1 MFDKEPEP
9 GEEGG
14 AKLAY
19 VLMPLI
25 DAFNHA
31 SLPTK
36 TEFEFSAAAFRL
48 RSPTRVKENE
58 EVFISYGALGN
69 DELLVRYGFVA
80 LDESA
85 VEHDTYV
92 YQGLAAW
99 LDANHEPCRRLR
111 RWSRTKNQRRAPG
124 DDVSQ
129 GVFGATGPR
138 TRTWRGAACALA
150 TPEEGPGGQHLRRVQ
165 AGGGA
170 GETPPERRRERAQ
183 RAWRDGNLR
192 RRGRAALAGD
202 VRDRAR
208 RRAMPP
214 GERRILSRAVQKY
227 ARPSTSYSSTLR
239 ILLKVVGALVCIPL
253 SNGRSTTLRTSSRTP
268 AAASADRRRRCRVTG
283 HRREQAR
290 ELVVLWCGPHDAA
303 RALAQNAQPSG

>member
-1 MFDKEPEP
+1 MWALNMVRSRAFSGRLSDNARTKKNLLPKALAAGTAFAAFLTSQTQEGRWLAVFAMLALVVFDKEPEP

-99 LDANHEPCRRLR
+99 LDANHEPCRRAKGADGD
-111 RWSRTKNQRRAPG
+111 RTKKIRDARLETY
-124 DDVSQ
+124 VSQ
-129 GVFGATGPR
+129 GVF
-138 TRTWRGAACALA
+138 RGDGTADANLEWALRCALA
-150 TPEEGPGGQHLRRVQ
+150 TPEEWTKAGSTCDGFKLGGGAPEKRAREALAAACAARLAELETSVAEDEATL
-165 AGGGA
+165 AGGG
-170 GETPPERRRERAQ
+170 
-183 RAWRDGNLR
+183 
-192 RRGRAALAGD
+192 

-208 RRAMPP
+208 VAVQYRLAKK
-214 GERRILSRAVQKY
+214 RILSRAVQKY
-227 ARPSTSYSSTLR
+227 A
-239 ILLKVVGALVCIPL
+239 
-253 SNGRSTTLRTSSRTP
+253 
-268 AAASADRRRRCRVTG
+268 
-283 HRREQAR
+283 
-290 ELVVLWCGPHDAA
+290 
-303 RALAQNAQPSG
+303 